1 MKSLPV
7 LLLVML
13 SLGCGGYGSGSGMK
27 PVTPTIAMLA
37 PDNATAGSGDF
48 TLTVNGTAFA
58 NNSVVYWNG
67 TTVTTAFV
75 SVGQLTASIPGAD
88 IAAAGTVSVYV
99 HTPGTGSYA
108 TGVNSNSV
116 MFTIN

>member
-1 MKSLPV
+1 MKSFSV

-13 SLGCGGYGSGSGMK
+13 SLGCGGYGSGNGMK
-27 PVTPTIAMLA
+27 PATPGIAMLA
-37 PDNATAGSGDF
+37 PDNANAGSGDF
-48 TLTVNGTAFA
+48 TLTVSGTAFA

-67 TTVTTAFV
+67 VLVTTTFV
-75 SVGQLTASIPGAD
+75 SPAQLTASIPGAD

-99 HTPGTGSYA
+99 HTPGTGTYA

>member
-1 MKSLPV
+1 MKYLSV
-7 LLLVML
+7 LLLVMF

-27 PVTPTIAMLA
+27 PATPNIATLA
-37 PDNATAGSGDF
+37 PDNVIAGSGSF

-67 TTVTTAFV
+67 GLVTTAFV
-75 SVGQLTASIPGAD
+75 SAGQLTASIPGAD

-99 HTPGTGSYA
+99 HTPGTGVYA